1 MTRMRT
7 PGRLLVV
14 PPIKILV
21 THLAFRDVMMK
32 DFNDTIFLISIF
44 TKKELVAALHFY
56 KINASGWKLTLDRE

>member
-1 MTRMRT
+1 
-7 PGRLLVV
+7 V